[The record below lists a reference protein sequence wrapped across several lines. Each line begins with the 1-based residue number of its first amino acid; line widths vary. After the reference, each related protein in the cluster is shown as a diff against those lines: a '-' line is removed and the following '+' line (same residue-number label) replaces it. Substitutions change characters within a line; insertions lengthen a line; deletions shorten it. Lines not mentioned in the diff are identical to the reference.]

1 MAKDK
6 NILDSFTSSKT
17 EDETISHKVTEEEIK
32 ENNLED
38 KLKAGDEIK
47 IPAKEETI
55 TIKKETFDEL
65 MKRLERVEFA
75 ASKSHL
81 ANFDEKNKG
90 ELGKTVKLR
99 VLDGKVVI
107 SWDSMVKNSV
117 EKSPTG
123 IWREEQVVNLHFEDE
138 TSQEIELVYFN
149 RRFTHIVADV
159 ISETKTNDG
168 NLIYKVKTADGRS
181 YEIDGRFI
189 N

>member
-1 MAKDK
+1 MKK
-6 NILDSFTSSKT
+6 ENNILDKFSK
-17 EDETISHKVTEEEIK
+17 EDITHNVTAEEIK

-38 KLKAGDEIK
+38 KLKPGEEIK
-47 IPAKEETI
+47 IPTKEETV
-55 TIKKETFDEL
+55 TVKKETFDEL

-81 ANFDEKNKG
+81 ANYDEKNKG

-99 VLDGKVVI
+99 VMDGKVVV
-107 SWDSMVKNSV
+107 SWDNMLKNSV
-117 EKSPTG
+117 EKTPTG
-123 IWREEQVVNLHFEDE
+123 VWHEEQIVNLHFEDN
-138 TSQEIELVYFN
+138 TSMEIELVYFN
-149 RRFTHIVADV
+149 RRFTHLIADV